1 MTNPYRNNRNKT
13 LKLENRPELKKAY
26 PKAEIGFNMKNRDI
40 LKQKQFDKKL
50 ELQERKNSRNK
61 APKPKGSKR
70 FSGGG
75 MATRGLGRAFM
86 KGGKV

>member
-1 MTNPYRNNRNKT
+1 MAEAVTRI
-13 LKLENRPELKKAY
+13 LKVEDRPELRKAY

-61 APKPKGSKR
+61 SVKPKK
-70 FSGGG
+70 FAGGG
-75 MATRGLGRAFM
+75 MATKGLGRAFM

>member
-1 MTNPYRNNRNKT
+1 MAEAVTRI
-13 LKLENRPELKKAY
+13 LKVEDRPELRKAY

-61 APKPKGSKR
+61 APKPKK
-70 FSGGG
+70 FAGGG
-75 MATRGLGRAFM
+75 MTTRGLGRAFM

>member
-1 MTNPYRNNRNKT
+1 MAEAVTRI
-13 LKLENRPELKKAY
+13 LKVEDRPELRKAY

-61 APKPKGSKR
+61 APKPKGLKR
-70 FSGGG
+70 FAGGG

-86 KGGKV
+86 EGGKV

>member
-1 MTNPYRNNRNKT
+1 MTNLYRNNRNKI
-13 LKLENRPELKKAY
+13 LKVEDRPELKKAY
-26 PKAEIGFNMKNRDI
+26 PKAEIGFNMKNRDV

-50 ELQERKNSRNK
+50 ELQEKKNSRNK
-61 APKPKGSKR
+61 SPKLKK
-70 FSGGG
+70 FAGGG